1 MNDAIYREMRVGDV
15 DAVVDLVT
23 QTFNAFIA
31 PGYSAEGVQHF
42 LSGMESEK
50 FLKRAQEGVLFLVA
64 EIGDK
69 IVGVI
74 SIRISD
80 HSNHIRLLFVDGEYH
95 RRGIARQLLEK
106 ALEIRR
112 GCDPTISEI
121 TVKSS
126 PYAVAIYEKLGFQKL
141 GPERVENG
149 MRFIPMVM
157 KLQLSEIYSNPK
169 KDVPA

>member
-1 MNDAIYREMRVGDV
+1 MSDATLFREMRAE
-15 DAVVDLVT
+15 DADGVVDLVT

-31 PGYSAEGVQHF
+31 PGYSTEGVQHF
-42 LSGMESEK
+42 LSGMKSER
-50 FLKRAQEGVLFLVA
+50 LLQLAQEGDLFLVA

-80 HSNHIRLLFVDGEYH
+80 HINHIRLLFVDGEYH

-126 PYAVAIYEKLGFQKL
+126 PYALPIYGKLGFHQL

-149 MRFIPMVM
+149 MRFTPMVL
-157 KLQLSEIYSNPK
+157 KL
-169 KDVPA
+169 

>member
-1 MNDAIYREMRVGDV
+1 MNDAILFREMRVEDA
-15 DAVVDLVT
+15 DAVVELVAR
-23 QTFNAFIA
+23 TFNAFIA
-31 PGYSAEGVQHF
+31 PGYSSEGVQHF
-42 LSGMESEK
+42 LSSMTPER
-50 FLKRAQEGVLFLVA
+50 FLQLAQEGDLFLVA
-64 EIGDK
+64 EIKDQ
-69 IVGVI
+69 IVGTI

-112 GCDPTISEI
+112 GCDPTISEV

-126 PYAVAIYEKLGFQKL
+126 PYALPIYGKLGFQQL

-149 MRFIPMVM
+149 MRFTHMVL
-157 KLQLSEIYSNPK
+157 KL
-169 KDVPA
+169 